1 MSPIWYDAG
10 GFKLHFYSREE
21 HSLPQVAVMA
31 GRRRL
36 ATVAVETGE
45 ILAGSLTTQQHR
57 RIRKLLAEDTAEPL
71 AAFAAALRQAP
82 IVRLDRQPGKRYEA
96 RAGAMLNRW
105 PWSRTWSS

>member
-10 GFKLHFYSREE
+10 GFKLYFYSREE
-21 HSLPQVAVMA
+21 HRLPHVAVMA

-57 RIRKLLAEDTAEPL
+57 RIRKLLAEHTAEAL
-71 AAFAAALRQAP
+71 AAFEAALRQGP
-82 IVRLDRQPGKRYEA
+82 IVRLDREPGKGDEA
-96 RAGAMLNRW
+96 
-105 PWSRTWSS
+105 